1 MPELALV
8 TGSDHAAAFFVG
20 VTDPEADVD
29 APLHRA
35 LEARGVGVHRPLW
48 SDPTVDWGRFDL
60 AVVRTTYDYVHDRD
74 GFVAWAARASSDVT
88 LLNPADVL
96 RWNTHKSYLIELE
109 ERGAPVVPTAWLAE
123 GDVVRL
129 GELLRS
135 RGWSDVVLK
144 PAIGAGSDGIVRVA
158 AADAH
163 TSGQEQLV
171 ALLRRGDVM
180 IQPFRSRIARGELSL
195 IAIEGRITHAV
206 RKLPVAGEFRVQGRF
221 GGSYVRERPA
231 DAAVA
236 LATWILETLG
246 TPLLFARV
254 DLVEADDGSLELA
267 EVEATEPDLY
277 LHQAPEVADILADA
291 ILRRASGARPG
302 HDHLDGR
309 SGP

>member
-8 TGSDHAAAFFVG
+8 TGSDHAAAYFVG

-29 APLHRA
+29 APLRSA
-35 LEARGVGVHRPLW
+35 LEARGAGVHRPLW
-48 SDPTVDWGRFDL
+48 SDPTIDWGRFDL
-60 AVVRTTYDYVHDRD
+60 AVVRTTYDYVDDRD
-74 GFVAWAARASSDVT
+74 DFVAWAARASNDVT

-109 ERGAPVVPTAWLAE
+109 ERGAPVVPTAWLAK
-123 GDVVRL
+123 GDDVRL
-129 GELLRS
+129 GELLQL

-158 AADAH
+158 EADAH
-163 TSGQEQLV
+163 DVGQDRLA
-171 ALLRRGDVM
+171 ALLARGDVM
-180 IQPFRSRIARGELSL
+180 IQPFRPRIARGELSI

-206 RKLPVAGEFRVQGRF
+206 RKIPAAGEFRVQGRF
-221 GGSYVRERPA
+221 GGSYVRERLT
-231 DAAVA
+231 DAASA
-236 LATWILETLG
+236 LAAWILETLG

-277 LHQAPEVADILADA
+277 LHQAPEAADILADA
-291 ILRRASGARPG
+291 ILRRAGGARPE
-302 HDHLDGR
+302 HHHADGR
-309 SGP
+309 SRP